1 MKHEIR
7 ALLLDV
13 EGTTTPIAFVH
24 EALFPFA
31 RRHML
36 EFILRN
42 FARADVRE
50 DIEGL
55 RAECDSDRVQGHN
68 PPEWSDEIDSSV
80 AYSHWLMDQDR
91 KSTALKSLQG
101 KIWEAGYR
109 ADHLKGE
116 VYDDVPRALARWRDA
131 GRTIAIFS
139 SGSVLAQQ
147 LIFAHSNKGDLSGFI
162 DAYFDTTTGPKK
174 EAASYQSIANVLG
187 FLPAETLF
195 CSDVVAELDAART
208 AGLQTALCVRDGAAP
223 VGAEHSVI
231 HTFDEV

>member
-1 MKHEIR
+1 MKREFR

-13 EGTTTPIAFVH
+13 EGTTTPIAFVY

-42 FARADVRE
+42 FARADILDDLERLR
-50 DIEGL
+50 IEC
-55 RAECDSDRVQGHN
+55 ADDRKQGHN
-68 PPEWSDEIDSSV
+68 PPEWHDEIDSSV
-80 AYSHWLMDQDR
+80 AYMHWLMDQDR

-109 ADHLKGE
+109 AEELQGD
-116 VYDDVPRALARWRDA
+116 VYGDVPRAFARWRDE

-147 LIFAHSNKGDLSGFI
+147 LIFAHSNKGDLSRFI
-162 DAYFDTTTGPKK
+162 AAYFDTTTGPKK
-174 EAASYQSIANVLG
+174 EAESYTRIANELG
-187 FLPAETLF
+187 FFPAEILF
-195 CSDVVAELDAART
+195 CSDIGAELDAARR
-208 AGLQTALCVRDGAAP
+208 AGFQTALCVREGAAP
-223 VGAEHSVI
+223 VGNDHRVI
-231 HTFDEV
+231 HTFDEL